1 MKNLTSLRILL
12 LICLLGALICAFYSC
27 QNGSEKPES
36 SLPQNQDQME
46 TEKLIIGTYTGDGP
60 DKSKGIYMV
69 TRNVKT
75 GELSLDSLLARI
87 ENPTFQAVSPDGKYV
102 YSVSETSDKGGSVY
116 SYEIQ
121 PDQSLKKI
129 NEQPSLGKSA
139 CHVAVNQDQSMLF
152 VANYSSGVFTVYHL
166 NDDGAISEPV
176 QHYEYEGSGPHPNQ
190 KSSHPHQ
197 TTISPAQKYVY
208 VADLGTCLL
217 YTSDAADD

>member
-75 GELSLDSLLARI
+75 GELSLDSPVSYTHLRAHETDSYLVCRLL
-87 ENPTFQAVSPDGKYV
+87 
-102 YSVSETSDKGGSVY
+102 
-116 SYEIQ
+116 
-121 PDQSLKKI
+121 
-129 NEQPSLGKSA
+129 
-139 CHVAVNQDQSMLF
+139 
-152 VANYSSGVFTVYHL
+152 
-166 NDDGAISEPV
+166 
-176 QHYEYEGSGPHPNQ
+176 
-190 KSSHPHQ
+190 
-197 TTISPAQKYVY
+197 
-208 VADLGTCLL
+208 
-217 YTSDAADD
+217 